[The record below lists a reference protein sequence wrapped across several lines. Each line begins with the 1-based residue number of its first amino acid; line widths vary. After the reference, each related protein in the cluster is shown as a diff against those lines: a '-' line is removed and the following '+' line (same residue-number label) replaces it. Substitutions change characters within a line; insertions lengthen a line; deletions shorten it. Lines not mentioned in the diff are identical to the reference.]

1 MLSVFQNNFAS
12 FFFFFLVFYVLD
24 LPLAGPKVNM
34 LLIHTLITVVFI
46 EKSD

>member
-12 FFFFFLVFYVLD
+12 FFFFLVFYVVD
-24 LPLAGPKVNM
+24 SPLAGSKANM

-46 EKSD
+46 EESD